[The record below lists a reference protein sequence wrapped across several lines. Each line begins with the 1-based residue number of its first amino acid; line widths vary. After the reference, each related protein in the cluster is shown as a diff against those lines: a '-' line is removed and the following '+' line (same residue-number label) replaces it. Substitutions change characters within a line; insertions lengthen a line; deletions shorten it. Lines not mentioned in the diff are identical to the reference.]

1 MKLGIIADK
10 SKIARDAFD
19 KLKTLYSLID
29 IEKEPNSD
37 IEVLIILGGDGFML
51 HSMHNYYKKEVPFYG
66 MNCGTIGFLLNE
78 YKIDNLLQRIK
89 NSKQTKIYPLE
100 MKALDVSGNN
110 HEILAFN
117 EVSMLRE
124 TRQSTDIKILIDGKE
139 RITNLIA
146 DGILVSTPAGSS
158 AYNFSVK
165 GPIIPLNS
173 DLLALT
179 PISPF
184 RPRQWRG
191 ALLNASHKLE
201 FIINNYEKRPVSCVA
216 DYREFRD
223 VKKVEV
229 RQSKNNPAYIL
240 FDEHYLLEEKILT
253 EQFLGD

>member
-10 SKIARDAFD
+10 SKIAKEALN
-19 KLKTLYSLID
+19 KLKGLYSLID
-29 IEKEPNSD
+29 IEREPNAAID
-37 IEVLIILGGDGFML
+37 IIIILGGDGFML
-51 HSMHNYYKKEVPFYG
+51 HSMHNYYKRGIPFYG

-78 YKIDNLLQRIK
+78 YKEDNLLERIK
-89 NSKQTKIYPLE
+89 NSKKTKIYPLE
-100 MKALDVSGNN
+100 MQALDVLGNI
-110 HEILAFN
+110 HKTLAFN

-139 RITNLIA
+139 RINNLIA

-158 AYNFSVK
+158 AYNYSVK
-165 GPIIPLNS
+165 GPIIPLDSN
-173 DLLALT
+173 LLALT

-191 ALLNASHKLE
+191 ALLHANHKLK

-223 VKKVEV
+223 VIEV
-229 RQSKNNPAYIL
+229 QVNQANDNAAYIL
-240 FDEHYLLEEKILT
+240 FDEHNLLEDKILT
-253 EQFLGD
+253 EQFLG